1 MILSPLHHQPA
12 MLSFSTT
19 TITSR
24 MIITT
29 SLLLFLFTPTLVS
42 SECELLKYDTNLLE
56 FPLNLEYFEAEYF
69 LYGSMGKGLDSVE
82 PNIAAGGPPPVGAK
96 QANLTPVIK
105 DIITQFAY
113 QEIGHLRA
121 IKKVVEGFARP
132 LLKLSSESFAT
143 VINDAF
149 GKPLSPPFDPYAN
162 DINYLISC
170 YVIPYV
176 GLTGYVG
183 TNPKLQSP
191 VSRKLVAGLLG
202 VESGQDAVIRSL
214 LYERAKEKVVPYG
227 MSVAEFTDKISELR
241 NKLGNNGLKD
251 EGLKVPSEIGAEKKI
266 KGNILAGDKDSL
278 AYGRS
283 PREILRIVYGTGKEQ
298 VPGGFYPNG
307 GNGALAK
314 RYLKGG
320 KK

>member
-1 MILSPLHHQPA
+1 MVSS
-12 MLSFSTT
+12 SFTT
-19 TITSR
+19 TTTAASRTIT
-24 MIITT
+24 MIF
-29 SLLLFLFTPTLVS
+29 LLFLFTPTLVT

-69 LYGSMGKGLDSVE
+69 LYGSIGKGLDSIE
-82 PNIAAGGPPPVGAK
+82 PNLAAGGPPPVGAK
-96 QANLTPVIK
+96 QANLSHIVK

-121 IKKVVEGFARP
+121 IKKVVDGFARP
-132 LLKLSSESFAT
+132 LLNLSAESFAT
-143 VINDAF
+143 VMNDAF

-183 TNPKLQSP
+183 ANPKLQSP
-191 VSRKLVAGLLG
+191 ISRKLVAGLLG
-202 VESGQDAVIRSL
+202 VESGQDAVIRSV
-214 LYERAKEKVVPYG
+214 LYERAKEKVVPYDI
-227 MSVAEFTDKISELR
+227 SVAEFTNKISELR
-241 NKLGNNGLKD
+241 NKLGNTSLKD
-251 EGLKVPSEIGAEKKI
+251 EGLKVPIDIGAEKKI
-266 KGNILAGDKDSL
+266 QGNVLAGDKDSL

-283 PREILRIVYGTGKEQ
+283 PREILRIVYGTGKEH

-314 RYLKGG
+314 RYLKLG
-320 KK
+320 KN

>member
-1 MILSPLHHQPA
+1 MCIDNH
-12 MLSFSTT
+12 
-19 TITSR
+19 
-24 MIITT
+24 
-29 SLLLFLFTPTLVS
+29 
-42 SECELLKYDTNLLE
+42 E
-56 FPLNLEYFEAEYF
+56 
-69 LYGSMGKGLDSVE
+69 
-82 PNIAAGGPPPVGAK
+82 
-96 QANLTPVIK
+96 
-105 DIITQFAY
+105 
-113 QEIGHLRA
+113 
-121 IKKVVEGFARP
+121 
-132 LLKLSSESFAT
+132 
-143 VINDAF
+143 ND
-149 GKPLSPPFDPYAN
+149 D
-162 DINYLISC
+162 
-170 YVIPYV
+170 
-176 GLTGYVG
+176 
-183 TNPKLQSP
+183 Q
-191 VSRKLVAGLLG
+191 LVAGLLG

-251 EGLKVPSEIGAEKKI
+251 EGLKVPSDIGAEKKI